1 VAASASCP
9 PCPPRA
15 ASRRLGR
22 FDEANDAC
30 SIFRDATGQALAYF
44 YFEEEPGRR
53 SAAKL
58 LTMDEARRMAA
69 NFARLPELLRGTVE
83 AAGQRLFAFHFPE
96 HTRPHLH
103 ILRMF
108 TQFGPAAI
116 LYATTR

>member
-1 VAASASCP
+1 MGHKNIMHTVRSWHSC
-9 PCPPRA
+9 
-15 ASRRLGR
+15 
-22 FDEANDAC
+22 
-30 SIFRDATGQALAYF
+30 
-44 YFEEEPGRR
+44 
-53 SAAKL
+53 K
-58 LTMDEARRMAA
+58 AA
-69 NFARLPELLRGTVE
+69 NFAKLLGLVRGTVE